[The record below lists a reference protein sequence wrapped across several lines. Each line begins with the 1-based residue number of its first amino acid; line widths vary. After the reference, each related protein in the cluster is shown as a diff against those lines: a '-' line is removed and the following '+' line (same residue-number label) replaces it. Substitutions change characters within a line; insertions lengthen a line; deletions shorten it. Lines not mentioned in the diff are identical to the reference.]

1 VIPARRPGHRAS
13 RLYPWW
19 PVPPHPRAGTAAG
32 RPHCGSRAAA
42 RAAPRSPPPPR
53 SPRTT
58 TPPAGASSGPHPC
71 GHQSLAAAANPG
83 LAGRVVRAGRPD
95 ECRAITFIGVPPAGR
110 SELVRGRRWSPC
122 ATVPG
127 QGPGRMPNYPMP
139 VAQKILLQLAVR
151 NIGQLTDIEPL
162 PPSTGRAGGP
172 PRPRSGPDSGVP
184 VIRAA
189 PVPCPQ

>member
-1 VIPARRPGHRAS
+1 
-13 RLYPWW
+13 
-19 PVPPHPRAGTAAG
+19 
-32 RPHCGSRAAA
+32 
-42 RAAPRSPPPPR
+42 
-53 SPRTT
+53 
-58 TPPAGASSGPHPC
+58 
-71 GHQSLAAAANPG
+71 
-83 LAGRVVRAGRPD
+83 
-95 ECRAITFIGVPPAGR
+95 
-110 SELVRGRRWSPC
+110 
-122 ATVPG
+122 
-127 QGPGRMPNYPMP
+127 MPNYPMP